1 MADYEKEKDKMKY
14 YVEFLE
20 TTADGNYWKPCGD
33 RGVMIIDGRLSQE
46 NAHAIASAEVVK
58 RGFVD
63 YSITKADSLRD
74 I

>member
-1 MADYEKEKDKMKY
+1 VTDYKGIREMKY
-14 YVEFLE
+14 YVEFVE
-20 TTADGNYWKPCGD
+20 INSRGNYWKPCGD
-33 RGVMIIDGRLSQE
+33 RGVMIIDGRLSPE
-46 NAHAIASAEVVK
+46 NAHAIASAEAVK